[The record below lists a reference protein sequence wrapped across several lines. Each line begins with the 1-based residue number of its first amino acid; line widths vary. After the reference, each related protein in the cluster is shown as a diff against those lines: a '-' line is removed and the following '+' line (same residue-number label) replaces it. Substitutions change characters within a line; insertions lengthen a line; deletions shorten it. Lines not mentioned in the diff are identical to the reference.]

1 MKHDEI
7 VSGSFSV
14 ASQPAALGKSTAATH
29 PPAPRALGSLAGTV
43 TAMPGRLRQWMV
55 RQAAK
60 LLASS
65 KPAGPAGP
73 PSPYLTTSRG
83 AAPGGRKQG
92 AAAQKKKSLPCLAVS
107 RITARGMA
115 LHSTYGT
122 APGPHTF
129 YLGCL
134 THQPGK
140 GGRTATRNRPS
151 IFRCPPVA
159 KPPERQSL
167 SLPLPQPPSSY
178 PHQQPSSH
186 RPTRPPVDTSRGPP
200 RTHLV
205 SRRRQAINGLHPVA
219 SSPAWPERR
228 APCRSPIASPL
239 SRWGF
244 VVPAAR
250 SLRAA
255 TTIDPLD
262 SALSAFFPSLARL
275 RTPGPPASL
284 VVFWAP

>member
-1 MKHDEI
+1 
-7 VSGSFSV
+7 
-14 ASQPAALGKSTAATH
+14 
-29 PPAPRALGSLAGTV
+29 
-43 TAMPGRLRQWMV
+43 
-55 RQAAK
+55 
-60 LLASS
+60 
-65 KPAGPAGP
+65 
-73 PSPYLTTSRG
+73 
-83 AAPGGRKQG
+83 
-92 AAAQKKKSLPCLAVS
+92 
-107 RITARGMA
+107 MA

-122 APGPHTF
+122 APGLRTLPWVPYSYVATAGAAWTTALSRHRPGGQRPWKRPRIQ
-129 YLGCL
+129 LPCL
-134 THQPGK
+134 PDQPGK
-140 GGRTATRNRPS
+140 GGRTATRTRPS
-151 IFRCPPVA
+151 LFRCPPVA

-167 SLPLPQPPSSY
+167 SLPLPKPPSSF
-178 PHQQPSSH
+178 PLQQPSSH

-205 SRRRQAINGLHPVA
+205 SRRRQAIDGLHPVA